1 MAYGGEYIIIAVVA
15 VLAAILAAIYW
26 IDRRPE
32 PERDEYDEYTSE
44 TTVEQRARNA
54 GDSHD

>member
-1 MAYGGEYIIIAVVA
+1 MVYGGEYIIIAVVA

-32 PERDEYDEYTSE
+32 PERDEYDEYVNE
-44 TTVEQRARNA
+44 TVEQRARKA
-54 GDSHD
+54 GDD